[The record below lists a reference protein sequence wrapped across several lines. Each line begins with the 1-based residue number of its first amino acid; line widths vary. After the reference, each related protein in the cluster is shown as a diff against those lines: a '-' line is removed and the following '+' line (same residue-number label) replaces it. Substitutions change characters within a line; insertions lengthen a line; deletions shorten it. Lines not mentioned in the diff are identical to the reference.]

1 MWRGA
6 MHTPTVDVLTDEAGN
21 VACCTG
27 GAAKTKAKD
36 KASVGI

>member
-6 MHTPTVDVLTDEAGN
+6 MHTPRVDVLTDEAGN

-27 GAAKTKAKD
+27 GAAIKTAKD
-36 KASVGI
+36 KASVGM